1 MSEDYLKMFTGVVL
15 LIFVIIAGY
24 FFSERNDRKMF
35 LLSSL
40 VFLVINIACLYVLT
54 ASLWFLCGAIM
65 SQGAALVVSIV
76 AAALPDVTSFDRFR
90 RIFICI
96 VLSSVWSG
104 VMWFFIRGLGN
115 DSNLLI
121 VFYVQIMPDDFVMQ
135 LHRF

>member
-54 ASLWFLCGAIM
+54 ASQFSARCCSPHEYSLR
-65 SQGAALVVSIV
+65 LVLQSE
-76 AAALPDVTSFDRFR
+76 R
-90 RIFICI
+90 
-96 VLSSVWSG
+96 
-104 VMWFFIRGLGN
+104 
-115 DSNLLI
+115 
-121 VFYVQIMPDDFVMQ
+121 
-135 LHRF
+135 

>member
-65 SQGAALVVSIV
+65 NQGAAMVVPMVIGS
-76 AAALPDVTSFDRFR
+76 LPNVTSFDGFR

-96 VLSSVWSG
+96 NPHT
-104 VMWFFIRGLGN
+104 FFSCTVTYIYHINTYFIFIFKL
-115 DSNLLI
+115 
-121 VFYVQIMPDDFVMQ
+121 
-135 LHRF
+135 

>member
-1 MSEDYLKMFTGVVL
+1 MSEDYLKLFTGVVL

-65 SQGAALVVSIV
+65 NQGAAMVVPMVIGS
-76 AAALPDVTSFDRFR
+76 LPNVTSFDGFSGFAP
-90 RIFICI
+90 IF
-96 VLSSVWSG
+96 
-104 VMWFFIRGLGN
+104 
-115 DSNLLI
+115 
-121 VFYVQIMPDDFVMQ
+121 PDTCYHLTHYWPAAAD
-135 LHRF
+135 

>member
-1 MSEDYLKMFTGVVL
+1 MSDDYLKMLTGVVL

-40 VFLVINIACLYVLT
+40 VFLVVNIACLYVLT

-76 AAALPDVTSFDRFR
+76 AAALPTLRASTGSEEYLS
-90 RIFICI
+90 
-96 VLSSVWSG
+96 VLCC
-104 VMWFFIRGLGN
+104 
-115 DSNLLI
+115 
-121 VFYVQIMPDDFVMQ
+121 
-135 LHRF
+135 HRYGPE

>member
-76 AAALPDVTSFDRFR
+76 AYRITGRYELRQVQKNIYLYCVVIGMVRSDV
-90 RIFICI
+90 
-96 VLSSVWSG
+96 
-104 VMWFFIRGLGN
+104 
-115 DSNLLI
+115 
-121 VFYVQIMPDDFVMQ
+121 VFYKGAYDRLSHIK
-135 LHRF
+135 RS